1 MRNVGHRWRLALSI
15 AACAVLAG
23 LALPAQGVT
32 ILDSTWREEGGTKG
46 SPWKGFAAHL
56 ALAAQPQ
63 FDGLVSLSEDGEEWG
78 LASGTWLGNDANHA
92 YILTAAHVFELPAG
106 PGDYVVRS
114 PGGSVFRADRVWVH
128 PEWDED
134 IETRSGYDL
143 AIIRLT
149 KPMTDAGQPPIL
161 YTGRGEAGKV
171 ITFVGFGSRGIGSRG
186 ERERFLRGTDKAAAQ
201 GLVEDW
207 ADLISPPPRGEDAG
221 NYLGIFLPRE
231 DGSLE
236 NPLGSTSRPAT
247 RMVGLLGSGDSGGS
261 AWMKVGET
269 WMLVGVNSSGTEDGG
284 YGETSWFARVAP
296 HRRWISS
303 IFSGARFA
311 TEEPSVTA
319 AVDPVRPTP
328 PPAPIKLHPD
338 DTAGG
343 ADGDTGGT
351 PVDRGFGAKFGPD
364 DLHPLVHASEFHTP
378 PNKNRADDNRN
389 WTDDHRPPKPSKWL
403 NKSEP
408 PEAEAIRGSKW

>member
-1 MRNVGHRWRLALSI
+1 MRTRKSGPRRAAGLFLA
-15 AACAVLAG
+15 AGTVLVG
-23 LALPAQGVT
+23 LALPASGVT

-78 LASGTWLGNDANHA
+78 VASGTWLGNDATHA

-106 PGDYVVRS
+106 PDDYVVRS
-114 PGGSVFRADRVWVH
+114 PGGRVLRADRVWVH

-149 KPMTDAGQPPIL
+149 RPMTDAGAQPIL
-161 YTGRGEAGKV
+161 YTGRGEAGKI

-207 ADLISPPPRGEDAG
+207 VDIISPPPRGEDAG
-221 NYLGIFLPRE
+221 NYLGIFLPKE

-236 NPLGSTSRPAT
+236 NPLGTTSRPAT

-269 WMLVGVNSSGTEDGG
+269 WMLVGVNSNGTEDGG

-303 IFSGARFA
+303 IFPGARFM
-311 TEEPSVTA
+311 TEEADVIASPIEPRPEYADDDSDSTVTNNS
-319 AVDPVRPTP
+319 
-328 PPAPIKLHPD
+328 
-338 DTAGG
+338 
-343 ADGDTGGT
+343 
-351 PVDRGFGAKFGPD
+351 FGPKFGPE
-364 DLHPLVHASEFHTP
+364 DLHPMVHANEFRTP
-378 PNKNRADDNRN
+378 PNKSRSDDSRK
-389 WTDDHRPPKPSKWL
+389 WTDNHRPPKASK
-403 NKSEP
+403 
-408 PEAEAIRGSKW
+408 